1 MADVLIDRVLAGP
14 DTDPQAWTALF
25 QVLPNPDFV
34 LRRLG
39 RAQEAYDGIGLDAH
53 VLGELRSIRAGL
65 LSLETRVVPG
75 DDSPRARRAA
85 DLAQEILAGEAAPGW
100 AWNDAK
106 WSMAQAVFRG
116 HSVLEVVWERRGG
129 AVLPWVADR
138 PNRRFTF
145 DRNRRLRL
153 LTRASPFHGV
163 EVPDRKFLLCRHMPS
178 DDNPYGVAV
187 LSACFWPWSF
197 KRLGWQT
204 GVKFVRKFGL
214 PWPVGKYP
222 AVGADEGRA
231 RRMVDMLLAMLDSG
245 VVALPDDEEVEFQQP
260 SVTASGQLPHERLVS
275 MANKE
280 MSKALTSQ
288 TLATEIEGQGS
299 RAASE
304 THHDREREVQRS
316 DRTVPQQAIN
326 RLLRWTTDINFGE
339 DVASPRYEYVDAPEP
354 EKDWAETID
363 LARRYIDV
371 PVGFARERLAIPAPK
386 DGEDVL
392 ERAAGDVPGPDVD
405 PMRMSGRAS
414 RFAASRAEDDAFE
427 AALEA
432 AVKAAEGGDLEGIG
446 RDLAGPIVAAARE
459 DPVMLLGRLAELH
472 PAMNADALQDLL
484 AKVIFVAE
492 VWARLSAADD
502 G

>member
-1 MADVLIDRVLAGP
+1 MADPLIDRALAGP
-14 DTDPQAWTALF
+14 DTDPQAWAALF

-39 RAQEAYDGIGLDAH
+39 RAQEAYDGIGVDAH
-53 VLGELRSIRAGL
+53 VLGEMRSIRAGL

-75 DDSPRARRAA
+75 EDSRRARRAA
-85 DLAQEILAGEAAPGW
+85 DLAAEVLAGEAAPGISW
-100 AWNDAK
+100 PDAK

-116 HSVLEVVWERRGG
+116 HSVQEVLWERRGSL
-129 AVLPWVADR
+129 VWPLVVDR
-138 PNRRFTF
+138 PNRRFSF
-145 DRNRRLRL
+145 DRRRQLRL
-153 LTRASPFHGV
+153 LTRDNPFHGV
-163 EVPDRKFLLCRHMPS
+163 EVPDRKFILCRHMPS

-197 KRLGWQT
+197 KRVGWQT
-204 GVKFVRKFGL
+204 SVKFVRKFGL
-214 PWPVGKYP
+214 PWPIGKYP

-231 RRMVDMLLAMLDSG
+231 RRMVEMLLGMLDSG
-245 VVALPDDEEVEFQQP
+245 VVALPDDEAVEFQQP
-260 SVTASGQLPHERLVS
+260 SVTASGQLPHERLVG
-275 MANKE
+275 MANRE

-316 DRTVPQQAIN
+316 DRTIPQQGIN

-339 DVASPRYEYVDAPEP
+339 DVAAPRYEYVDAPEP

-371 PVGFARERLAIPAPK
+371 PVDFAHERLAIPMPK
-386 DGEDVL
+386 PGQDVL
-392 ERAAGDVPGPDVD
+392 ERAAGDAPGPDGD

-432 AVKAAEGGDLEGIG
+432 AVKAAEGMDLDGIG
-446 RDLAGPIVAAARE
+446 RDLAGPIVTAARE
-459 DPVMLLGRLAELH
+459 DPVMLLGGLAELH
-472 PAMNADALQDLL
+472 PSMSAEALQDLL
-484 AKVIFVAE
+484 AKVIFVAK
-492 VWARLSAADD
+492 VWGRISEESGA
-502 G
+502 